1 MILFLDI
8 TKMDS
13 DLARRVLI
21 IYAREIKRL
30 SVVKSYAEMLPI
42 FESSISLEIKDSV
55 DRQQLQNICITTAQ
69 GYYQFYCLHK

>member
-8 TKMDS
+8 TMMDS

-30 SVVKSYAEMLPI
+30 SVVKRYAEMLPI

-55 DRQQLQNICITTAQ
+55 DRQQLQNITTAQ

>member
-1 MILFLDI
+1 MILFSDI

-55 DRQQLQNICITTAQ
+55 DRQQLQNITTAQ